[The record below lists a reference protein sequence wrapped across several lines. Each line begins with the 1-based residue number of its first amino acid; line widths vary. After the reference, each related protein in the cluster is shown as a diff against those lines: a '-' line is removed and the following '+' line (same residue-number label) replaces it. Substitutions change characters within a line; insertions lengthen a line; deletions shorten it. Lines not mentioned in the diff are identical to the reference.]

1 MLEKDFACN
10 FTVLKDGAVQ
20 DTHEAPSLPWHTNE
34 DGVSPGWTR
43 PVMNITFF
51 SDPSRRFSVR
61 NKWKV
66 TMKSKWRLDMGLWEA
81 GSRGIG

>member
-1 MLEKDFACN
+1 MVDKDFACKLN
-10 FTVLKDGAVQ
+10 VLKVITVQ
-20 DTHEAPSLPWHTNE
+20 DICEVPSLPWHTNE

-51 SDPSRRFSVR
+51 SAPSRRFSVR

-66 TMKSKWRLDMGLWEA
+66 KLRRD
-81 GSRGIG
+81 IGM